1 MRTTVTLDPD
11 TEDLI
16 RKEVRRGQSSFKR
29 VLNEAIRRGLGP
41 VGEGRRG
48 AAEVKTFRSPYQ
60 PGVDRT
66 RLQQMADEMETEEM
80 RRRHQGR
87 P

>member
-29 VLNEAIRRGLGP
+29 VLNEAIRRGLAP
-41 VGEGRRG
+41 AGEGL
-48 AAEVKTFRSPYQ
+48 S
-60 PGVDRT
+60 
-66 RLQQMADEMETEEM
+66 
-80 RRRHQGR
+80 
-87 P
+87 